1 MFLFFLRQCEGSTL
15 SLESAAGFER
25 MPCRSVSQEALNE
38 PVKNL
43 HVRKQTP
50 GKPVQRAQSQGDSV
64 ISGGSLQDRDSD
76 FERSPLGRTR
86 PPVVKTKYSRKFS
99 DPQPLGL
106 FPGHVSLTVY
116 SSISAFTFWRQ
127 ASYLIFGVNYSVYYF
142 EVWLLWWKV
151 KQYRVRLAM
160 SMQSKLLRPFAYKVL
175 FLANERSIRI
185 HHNSFSRAKF
195 HVYAFELKSL
205 STKLSNCF
213 FL

>member
-1 MFLFFLRQCEGSTL
+1 
-15 SLESAAGFER
+15 

-116 SSISAFTFWRQ
+116 SSISAFTFFKTSFLFNIW
-127 ASYLIFGVNYSVYYF
+127 SELFSLYYF
-142 EVWLLWWKV
+142 EVLLLW
-151 KQYRVRLAM
+151 
-160 SMQSKLLRPFAYKVL
+160 
-175 FLANERSIRI
+175 
-185 HHNSFSRAKF
+185 
-195 HVYAFELKSL
+195 
-205 STKLSNCF
+205 
-213 FL
+213 

>member
-1 MFLFFLRQCEGSTL
+1 MTGSRSNLLFLTFYLVFVFLRQCEGSTL

-25 MPCRSVSQEALNE
+25 MPYRSVSQEALNE

-76 FERSPLGRTR
+76 FERSPLGRAR

-106 FPGHVSLTVY
+106 FPGHVSFTVY
-116 SSISAFTFWRQ
+116 SSISAFTF
-127 ASYLIFGVNYSVYYF
+127 
-142 EVWLLWWKV
+142 
-151 KQYRVRLAM
+151 
-160 SMQSKLLRPFAYKVL
+160 
-175 FLANERSIRI
+175 
-185 HHNSFSRAKF
+185 
-195 HVYAFELKSL
+195 
-205 STKLSNCF
+205 
-213 FL
+213 

>member
-1 MFLFFLRQCEGSTL
+1 MGMFFDCINLLYLFIRVVSSLLLSASLAGSFNLNQIISPSVLQLDFFFIWVTGSRSNLLFLTFYLVFVFLRQCEGSTL

-116 SSISAFTFWRQ
+116 SSISAFTF
-127 ASYLIFGVNYSVYYF
+127 
-142 EVWLLWWKV
+142 
-151 KQYRVRLAM
+151 
-160 SMQSKLLRPFAYKVL
+160 
-175 FLANERSIRI
+175 
-185 HHNSFSRAKF
+185 
-195 HVYAFELKSL
+195 
-205 STKLSNCF
+205 
-213 FL
+213 